1 MSLEVTYSYARK
13 HLAEVLNQVED
24 RHEVAVIHR
33 EGHKDVAVI
42 SADDLASLREAARPA
57 RSPKN
62 AFRLLSAIRRARRG
76 TAGER
81 DAERGVRNGGA
92 RD

>member
-13 HLAEVLNQVED
+13 HLAEVLEQVEE

-42 SADDLASLREAARPA
+42 SADDLASLREAAQPT
-57 RSPKN
+57 RSPRN

-76 TAGER
+76 AGR
-81 DAERGVRNGGA
+81 ADARA
-92 RD
+92 RRVE